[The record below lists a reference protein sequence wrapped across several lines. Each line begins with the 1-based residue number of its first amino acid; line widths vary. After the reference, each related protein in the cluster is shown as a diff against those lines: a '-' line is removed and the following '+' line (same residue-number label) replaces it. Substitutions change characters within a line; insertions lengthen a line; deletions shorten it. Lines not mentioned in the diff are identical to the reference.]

1 MTAITWVLIGILA
14 VIAIGALLY
23 PLLKKPAV
31 AAARAD
37 YDLTIFH
44 DQLKEV
50 DRDIE
55 RGVMTPADADAARA
69 EIQRRITIAERAPQE
84 AAAADT
90 KLRKRL
96 TIAAVTVAVP
106 VLAALIYLQ
115 IGTPNSTQVVGGE
128 IDKMVEQLADKVKQN
143 PTDIEGVELLART
156 YNRLGKFPEAVQTYR
171 QLLAMEPSA
180 NNFSSYAEA
189 VFFGAQG
196 VMNKE
201 AHDGFVRAL
210 ALDRSEPRARFY
222 LGLEQADKKQPN
234 NAIAIWRDLEAT
246 APPDAPWLQMVKD
259 QLAGVAKENNLM
271 PMTVTPKHAIEFLP
285 PEEVA
290 LARVQASAPPTVKA
304 TRKAEPKPGEVSPE
318 AQEKIKE
325 MVGGLAKRLETNPED
340 YEGWLMLG
348 RSYTVLK
355 DLEGAKSAYDKAAAL
370 KPTSAEPRL
379 QQLAS
384 LMTTINPQDPGALPQ
399 EISEAAI
406 AVLKI
411 DPKQP
416 DALWVAGL
424 ARAKVGDVGAAR
436 TLWTQ
441 ARDAM
446 PKDSPLRVD
455 VEARLADLDK
465 EAGSK

>member
-1 MTAITWVLIGILA
+1 MTAMTWVLIGILA

-23 PLLKKPAV
+23 PLLKKPA
-31 AAARAD
+31 ASATRAD
-37 YDLTIFH
+37 YDLTIFQ

-55 RGVMTPADADAARA
+55 RGVMTLADADAARA
-69 EIQRRITIAERAPQE
+69 EIQRRIAAAERAPQE
-84 AAAADT
+84 ALAADT
-90 KLRKRL
+90 KVRKRL
-96 TIAAVTVAVP
+96 TIAAVAVAVP
-106 VLAALIYLQ
+106 VIAALIYMQ
-115 IGTPNSTQVVGGE
+115 VGMPNSAQVAGGE
-128 IDKMVEQLADKVKQN
+128 IDKMVQQLADKVKQN

-156 YNRLGKFPEAVQTYR
+156 YNRLGKFPEAVQAYR

-222 LGLEQADKKQPN
+222 LGLEQADKKQAN

-259 QLAGVAKENNLM
+259 QMAGVAKDNNVM
-271 PMTVTPKHAIEFLP
+271 PMTVTPKHAIDFIP

-304 TRKAEPKPGEVSPE
+304 TRKPEPKPGEVTPE

-325 MVGGLAKRLETNPED
+325 MVAGLAKRLETSPDD
-340 YEGWLMLG
+340 YNGWLMLG

-355 DLEGAKSAYDKAAAL
+355 DFDAAKAAYDKAAAL
-370 KPTSAEPRL
+370 KPNDTEPRL

-384 LMTTINPQDPGALPQ
+384 LMTTISPQDPGALP
-399 EISEAAI
+399 EEVITAAI

-416 DALWVAGL
+416 DALWVSGL
-424 ARAKVGDVGAAR
+424 ARAKVGDTAAAR

-446 PKDSPLRVD
+446 PKDSPLRAD

-465 EAGSK
+465 EASSK